1 MKLTEQLLSG
11 NSSSSITGT
20 LLRGARMGVQA
31 EVVELLDVLTRTVP
45 GHAQGSTHGTQQD
58 PEVQPQTPVIDIP
71 SIQFEPPAEGDVLP
85 AVDLRPAR
93 DAGLDVVSSGLL
105 RRVMRQVLG
114 QERAGAHETHLS
126 REDVPELRQL
136 VDACPPQEATEASE
150 ALVVGKRPSVGCAL
164 FHPHGA
170 ELHQGERLAPMPG
183 AHLAEE
189 DGPARGQEDGD
200 RGEEEDRAREKQ
212 DRARREDVEDPLHH
226 GCRSTPSH
234 VSLASAHRFEPGP
247 DLIGAIEPLGQRRIA
262 ARASDLT
269 CDRLRRDGRRRRRT
283 EEDLVH
289 VEGRRRLPSSTRS
302 TERSKNG
309 A

>member
-105 RRVMRQVLG
+105 RRVMRQG
-114 QERAGAHETHLS
+114 R
-126 REDVPELRQL
+126 
-136 VDACPPQEATEASE
+136 
-150 ALVVGKRPSVGCAL
+150 
-164 FHPHGA
+164 
-170 ELHQGERLAPMPG
+170 
-183 AHLAEE
+183 
-189 DGPARGQEDGD
+189 
-200 RGEEEDRAREKQ
+200 
-212 DRARREDVEDPLHH
+212 
-226 GCRSTPSH
+226 RSTSPPRGRSR
-234 VSLASAHRFEPGP
+234 AE
-247 DLIGAIEPLGQRRIA
+247 A
-262 ARASDLT
+262 A
-269 CDRLRRDGRRRRRT
+269 
-283 EEDLVH
+283 
-289 VEGRRRLPSSTRS
+289 RRRLSSAGSDRGV
-302 TERSKNG
+302 RG
-309 A
+309 ARRRKAPVRRVRALPPAWCGTSPG